1 MQSDLFA
8 QAKFEDKVREK
19 SQRLLQI
26 KEIITWE
33 AFRGRLDSIWR
44 KNGSVF
50 GRPPM
55 DSIRMFKLLVL
66 QKISGNL
73 SDEQMEFQIID
84 RDSFKIFLDIINV
97 EQVPDQ
103 KTIWA
108 YRNILGQAK
117 TEECPAFD
125 YLFKELTEQVASMG
139 YRLEE
144 GDTKIIDAQIV
155 EVPIRRDKRGEKEII
170 ENGGIPDDWSE
181 ATTRSFIQNIQ

>member
-125 YLFKELTEQVASMG
+125 YLFKELTEQVASIG

-144 GDTKIIDAQIV
+144 
-155 EVPIRRDKRGEKEII
+155 
-170 ENGGIPDDWSE
+170 
-181 ATTRSFIQNIQ
+181 

>member
-19 SQRLLQI
+19 SQRLLRI
-26 KEIITWE
+26 KEIIVWE

-84 RDSFKIFLDIINV
+84 RDSLRFF
-97 EQVPDQ
+97 
-103 KTIWA
+103 
-108 YRNILGQAK
+108 
-117 TEECPAFD
+117 
-125 YLFKELTEQVASMG
+125 
-139 YRLEE
+139 
-144 GDTKIIDAQIV
+144 
-155 EVPIRRDKRGEKEII
+155 
-170 ENGGIPDDWSE
+170 
-181 ATTRSFIQNIQ
+181 